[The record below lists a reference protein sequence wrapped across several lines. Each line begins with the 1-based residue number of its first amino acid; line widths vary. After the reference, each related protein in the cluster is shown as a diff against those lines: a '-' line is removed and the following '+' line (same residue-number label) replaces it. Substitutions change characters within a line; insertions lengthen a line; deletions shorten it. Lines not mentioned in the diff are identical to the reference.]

1 MFIGHFGLGLA
12 AKKIAPTV
20 SLGTLL
26 MAVQFVDLVWPTLL
40 LLDIEHVVIHPE
52 LGSTR
57 MLEFSDYPFTHSLL
71 LAMGWSVLFGGI
83 YWLVKRDKRNSII
96 VGLAVLSHWLLDLV
110 VHFHDLPLIP
120 GSSLKVG
127 LGLWAS
133 PGVTNIVEGLLFG
146 GGIYLY
152 LRSTTPKNKT
162 ARIVLWV
169 LVALL
174 VLVQV
179 SNLISPAPTSVTAL
193 AWSAQLQWLFIALG
207 YWADRNT
214 IPKTN

>member
-83 YWLVKRDKRNSII
+83 YWLV
-96 VGLAVLSHWLLDLV
+96 
-110 VHFHDLPLIP
+110 
-120 GSSLKVG
+120 
-127 LGLWAS
+127 
-133 PGVTNIVEGLLFG
+133 
-146 GGIYLY
+146 
-152 LRSTTPKNKT
+152 
-162 ARIVLWV
+162 
-169 LVALL
+169 
-174 VLVQV
+174 
-179 SNLISPAPTSVTAL
+179 
-193 AWSAQLQWLFIALG
+193 
-207 YWADRNT
+207 
-214 IPKTN
+214 

>member
-1 MFIGHFGLGLA
+1 
-12 AKKIAPTV
+12 
-20 SLGTLL
+20 
-26 MAVQFVDLVWPTLL
+26 
-40 LLDIEHVVIHPE
+40 
-52 LGSTR
+52 
-57 MLEFSDYPFTHSLL
+57 
-71 LAMGWSVLFGGI
+71 
-83 YWLVKRDKRNSII
+83 
-96 VGLAVLSHWLLDLV
+96 VGLAVLGHWLLDLV

-179 SNLISPAPTSVTAL
+179 SNLISPAPSSVTAL